1 MTEIEQ
7 VPAWLIQP
15 SRWQPRRAFDEDAL
29 WELAQSIR
37 DHGLINPVT
46 LFNEPDEDGYTVY
59 ELVAGE
65 RRTRAIVGLALG
77 EHYNRHGPE
86 QYVRRLANVGLRG
99 LNAQEIAT
107 LKDTQVMIPA
117 IIKHGM
123 AMEDLHVLAVVENL
137 DRANLNPL
145 EEAHGY
151 QSLID
156 AYGWSQ
162 RELAQHVNKSQ
173 GYIAQRLSLLQL
185 NEQAQEAVNTRVL
198 GLAHARALAAVPEKL
213 QKGMTKAV
221 IRKVDVGGAT
231 TRDIEALTKAVARF
245 TDVNRWAIN
254 PAQEYTPRERNSLRW
269 IQWALKLWHASS
281 REPDVE
287 PLLRLKYL
295 NFNVRDV
302 IRYDKQVTEVTK
314 ALKVNSRLPSWKQY
328 VAAEGFSCRSCILG
342 NVKRERHSLVSFHCP
357 HAERTPEERDAAW
370 SIATCRNYIGPNDPV
385 LLHADYQM
393 RSQATIRGIEIKS
406 IPGKGFT
413 YVDNLDD
420 YLKLYDAACAA
431 NPLARERVIPMRLV
445 REKLAEF
452 YKFQLYQMDA
462 ETRQHFQAHTCEKCR
477 HYHPLNIEEW
487 GTPCAFAREPVIQ
500 GDEPRAPALGL
511 LVSQGGTCLTRCELF
526 SFAESALP
534 QLPSSQY
541 DIHVDLFTRTE
552 FYNWMPILWKSN
564 FANHAVWAPLGWLP
578 YQRTVGDEPAVWKR
592 NFSALTDYLAEHFN
606 ELGRDAGLIQLMDL
620 IVNEGRWRRE
630 LNDNKPAPL
639 LNPMSGREEIWCSL
653 PFPLTQVRS
662 WQVRSWPEGWA
673 RPWENRLVEVFDR

>member
-7 VPAWLIQP
+7 VPAWLIKP

-29 WELAQSIR
+29 WELAQSID

-46 LFNEPDEDGYTVY
+46 VFDEPDADGYTVY

-65 RRTRAIVGLALG
+65 RRTRALLGLALG
-77 EHYNRHGPE
+77 ERYDNHGPE
-86 QYVRRLANVGLRG
+86 QYVRRLAHVGLQG

-107 LKDTQVMIPA
+107 LKDAQVMVPA
-117 IIKHGM
+117 IIKRGM
-123 AMEDLHVLAVVENL
+123 AMEDLHVLAIVENL

-151 QSLID
+151 QGLID

-162 RELAQHVNKSQ
+162 RELAQYVNKSQ

-185 NEQAQEAVNTRVL
+185 NEQAHEALNTRVL
-198 GLAHARALAAVPEKL
+198 GLAHARALASVPEKL
-213 QKGMTKAV
+213 QKGMTEAV
-221 IRKVDVGGAT
+221 IRKVDVDGAT

-287 PLLRLKYL
+287 PLLQISCLYAHVK
-295 NFNVRDV
+295 DI
-302 IRYDKQVTEVTK
+302 IRYDSVTEVVK
-314 ALKVNSRLPSWKQY
+314 ALKAKGRVPSWNHY
-328 VAAEGFSCRSCILG
+328 VEAEGLTCHDCIFS
-342 NVKRERHSLVSFHCP
+342 NVERERHPLVSSHCP
-357 HAERTPEERDAAW
+357 RPHISLPER
-370 SIATCRNYIGPNDPV
+370 IAIPICRNYIGSQDPV
-385 LLHADYQM
+385 MPHADYQM
-393 RSQATIRGIEIKS
+393 RSQALRLGIDIKRIRRN
-406 IPGKGFT
+406 GFY
-413 YVDNLDD
+413 YVDNIPD
-420 YLKLYDAACAA
+420 YLKLYDAACKAHPYH
-431 NPLARERVIPMRLV
+431 NSDNESHKTTRLHRI
-445 REKLAEF
+445 REKLAAF

-477 HYHPLNIEEW
+477 HYIEEW
-487 GTPCAFAREPVIQ
+487 GTPCVFAREPVIQ
-500 GDEPRAPALGL
+500 SDEPRAPAMGL
-511 LVSQGGTCLTRCELF
+511 LVSQGGTLLTRCELF

-552 FYNWMPILWKSN
+552 FYNWMPILWKSK
-564 FANHAVWAPLGWLP
+564 FARHAVWAPLGWLP
-578 YQRTVGDEPAVWKR
+578 YQRTIGNESPAWKR

-662 WQVRSWPEGWA
+662 WQVRNWPADWA
-673 RPWENRLVEVFDR
+673 RPWEKER